1 MQKTDNEEVKEYLK
15 GYSRAVRQM
24 NRLEERIK
32 EIRSQGMGGAIRIDG
47 MPHAHNNTDLSSYA
61 AMLDQEER
69 NYIEARYERIKICQK
84 ITKQIEQL
92 ENEDEKD
99 VLMYRYIRLLKW
111 EDICVKMS
119 VSWKQVHRVHA
130 NALISFRN
138 KNDIE

>member
-15 GYSRAVRQM
+15 GYSRAVRQI

-69 NYIEARYERIKICQK
+69 N
-84 ITKQIEQL
+84 
-92 ENEDEKD
+92 
-99 VLMYRYIRLLKW
+99 
-111 EDICVKMS
+111 
-119 VSWKQVHRVHA
+119 
-130 NALISFRN
+130 
-138 KNDIE
+138 